1 MRRPREKGEQVFRR
15 LFSAA
20 SRFDG
25 LEEGEQKTKR
35 EGYWN
40 VVADVEGQSFVAG
53 PGGANAFS
61 QSKEHILYPD
71 QTHFPGLVL
80 ASRAVRRDRDSALLR
95 VRGEEVCFRRTVRA
109 AVKEKRRDFAPPRGR
124 RAGEEF

>member
-61 QSKEHILYPD
+61 QSKEPFCT
-71 QTHFPGLVL
+71 QTRPTSPVSF
-80 ASRAVRRDRDSALLR
+80 LLHGR
-95 VRGEEVCFRRTVRA
+95 SEETETQPSYA
-109 AVKEKRRDFAPPRGR
+109 
-124 RAGEEF
+124 